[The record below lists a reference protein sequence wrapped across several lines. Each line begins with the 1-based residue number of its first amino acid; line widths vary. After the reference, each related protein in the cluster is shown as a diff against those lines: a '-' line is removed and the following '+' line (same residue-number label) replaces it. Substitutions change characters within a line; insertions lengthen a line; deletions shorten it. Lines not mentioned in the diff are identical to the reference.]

1 MRQSIRCVWAHANVN
16 LDLELY
22 GVCGEA
28 RGLCVISESIWA
40 EVFTLFGARILSKDR
55 GENDTRHQRQRQK
68 YEAEFEP
75 VCCF

>member
-1 MRQSIRCVWAHANVN
+1 MRQSIRCVWAHATVN

-40 EVFTLFGARILSKDR
+40 EVFTLFGAYERRSKNR
-55 GENDTRHQRQRQK
+55 PQS
-68 YEAEFEP
+68 AA
-75 VCCF
+75 